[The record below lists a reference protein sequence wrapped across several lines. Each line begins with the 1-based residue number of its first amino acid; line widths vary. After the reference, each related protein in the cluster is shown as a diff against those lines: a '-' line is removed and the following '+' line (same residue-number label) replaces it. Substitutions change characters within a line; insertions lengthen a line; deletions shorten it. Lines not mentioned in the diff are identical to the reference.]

1 MDLANFVVTVFVV
14 ENMVSSSTIN
24 LFGFQENGKKER
36 GEEQK
41 NCVTSNGFQELKYL
55 SRAILFP

>member
-24 LFGFQENGKKER
+24 LFGFQENGKKR
-36 GEEQK
+36 EEK
-41 NCVTSNGFQELKYL
+41 NRKTVLQVMDFKN
-55 SRAILFP
+55 

>member
-24 LFGFQENGKKER
+24 LFGFQENGKKR
-36 GEEQK
+36 EEK
-41 NCVTSNGFQELKYL
+41 NRKTCVTSNGFQELKYL